1 VASAHVGCAVR
12 GHAADVLIARDLVEQ
27 VRQHRCVPS
36 VAAGDFDRSDFQR
49 MLINADV
56 DLAPDASF
64 GAAMLARVPLA
75 FPFDLDAGAIH
86 CPAVVSLQ
94 TMSADKQVQ
103 WALRAVIW
111 NVHGKCLLAASDGAE
126 VRHVPIESR
135 QPQGAFYKARRLT

>member
-56 DLAPDASF
+56 NLAPDASF

-75 FPFDLDAGAIH
+75 FPFTLMPVLSTAR
-86 CPAVVSLQ
+86 
-94 TMSADKQVQ
+94 Q
-103 WALRAVIW
+103 W
-111 NVHGKCLLAASDGAE
+111 LACK
-126 VRHVPIESR
+126 P
-135 QPQGAFYKARRLT
+135 